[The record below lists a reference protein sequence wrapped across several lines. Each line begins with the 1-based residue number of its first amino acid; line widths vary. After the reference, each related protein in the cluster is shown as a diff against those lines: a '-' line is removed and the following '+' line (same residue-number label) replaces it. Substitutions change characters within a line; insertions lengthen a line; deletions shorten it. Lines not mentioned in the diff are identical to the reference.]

1 MAPPRPPASAS
12 DRLGFC
18 LLLALALH
26 FAAILGVAFG
36 ARPPAARPDF
46 ELVWTSPAGAADAAG
61 AERWRAAS
69 AGDWP
74 APPPGGEPAAAVG
87 LPALERAYARAWV
100 ARTERIG
107 RRQAPALEGAIA
119 VAVTVDASGM
129 VRRVAP
135 GAGPAELA
143 EAARRIVRLAQPYPP
158 FPEGLRARREQL
170 RIERRW
176 LFGRAGLRA
185 EPAPS

>member
-1 MAPPRPPASAS
+1 MARLRPPAAAA
-12 DRLGFC
+12 DRLGVC
-18 LLLALALH
+18 LALAAAAH
-26 FAAILGVAFG
+26 AAAILGVAFAG
-36 ARPPAARPDF
+36 AAPAARPAF
-46 ELVWTSPAGAADAAG
+46 ELVWAAPAGAAGAALG
-61 AERWRAAS
+61 RPAP

-74 APPPGGEPAAAVG
+74 LPAAGGGPDAAAG

-100 ARTERIG
+100 ARTERVG
-107 RRQAPALEGAIA
+107 RRRAPALEGAIA

-135 GAGPAELA
+135 GPGPAALA
-143 EAARRIVRLAQPYPP
+143 AAARRIVRLAQPYPP

-176 LFGRAGLRA
+176 LFGAAGPRAA
-185 EPAPS
+185 PAPS

>member
-1 MAPPRPPASAS
+1 MALPRPPASAP
-12 DRLGFC
+12 DRLGVC

-26 FAAILGVAFG
+26 AAAILGVAFG
-36 ARPPAARPDF
+36 GRAADARPDF
-46 ELVWTSPAGAADAAG
+46 ELAWTPPAGAAAG
-61 AERWRAAS
+61 LPAR

-74 APPPGGEPAAAVG
+74 VVPAAAVG
-87 LPALERAYARAWV
+87 LPALERAYARMWV
-100 ARTERIG
+100 ERTERIG
-107 RRQAPALEGAIA
+107 RGQAPALEGAIA
-119 VAVTVDASGM
+119 VAVTVDASGA

-135 GAGPAELA
+135 GPGSAELA
-143 EAARRIVRLAQPYPP
+143 EAVRRIVRLAQPYPP

-176 LFGRAGLRA
+176 LFGAAGLRA

>member
-1 MAPPRPPASAS
+1 MALPLPLASAR
-12 DRLGFC
+12 DRLGIC

-26 FAAILGVAFG
+26 AAAILGVAFG
-36 ARPPAARPDF
+36 GRAPDARPDF
-46 ELVWTSPAGAADAAG
+46 ELAWTPPAGMAVGLPA
-61 AERWRAAS
+61 R

-74 APPPGGEPAAAVG
+74 APPAAAAG

-100 ARTERIG
+100 ERTERVG
-107 RRQAPALEGAIA
+107 RGQVPALEGAIA
-119 VAVTVDASGM
+119 VAVTVDASGA

-135 GAGPAELA
+135 GPGPAELA

-176 LFGRAGLRA
+176 LFGAAGLRT